1 MRLEVA
7 QWMAAQTPIPRLSH
21 QSNQMRPK
29 SFLVSCL
36 VILDRLFD
44 LFDRS
49 FPSGSEGIER
59 PYPLVLEV
67 SSSGE
72 KGLETVEF
80 GLVDF
85 ASGCS
90 VVETRLVTLFIV
102 FFFSFCRIR
111 ETDGFVYTT
120 YAAVSCCCLWASSI
134 FFCSLLR
141 RCLCLRSI
149 SFSRLALSVVD

>member
-49 FPSGSEGIER
+49 FPCGSEGIER

-102 FFFSFCRIR
+102 FFSFRRIR
-111 ETDGFVYTT
+111 GTDGFVYTT

-134 FFCSLLR
+134 FFWSLLR

-149 SFSRLALSVVD
+149 SFSRLALRVVD

>member
-36 VILDRLFD
+36 VILDRSFD

-49 FPSGSEGIER
+49 FPCGSEGIER
-59 PYPLVLEV
+59 PYPLGLEV

-90 VVETRLVTLFIV
+90 VVGTRLVTLFIV
-102 FFFSFCRIR
+102 FFFFLPNS
-111 ETDGFVYTT
+111 
-120 YAAVSCCCLWASSI
+120 
-134 FFCSLLR
+134 
-141 RCLCLRSI
+141 
-149 SFSRLALSVVD
+149 

>member
-1 MRLEVA
+1 
-7 QWMAAQTPIPRLSH
+7 MAAQTPIPRLSH

-59 PYPLVLEV
+59 PYPLGLEV

-90 VVETRLVTLFIV
+90 VVGTRLVTLFMI
-102 FFFSFCRIR
+102 FFFFFLFD
-111 ETDGFVYTT
+111 EFVEQMGLCTQHT
-120 YAAVSCCCLWASSI
+120 LLCLVAVCG
-134 FFCSLLR
+134 LR
-141 RCLCLRSI
+141 R
-149 SFSRLALSVVD
+149 FSSGAC

>member
-1 MRLEVA
+1 
-7 QWMAAQTPIPRLSH
+7 MAAQTPIPRLSH

-49 FPSGSEGIER
+49 FPCGSEGIER
-59 PYPLVLEV
+59 PCPLVLEV

-90 VVETRLVTLFIV
+90 VVGTRLVTLF
-102 FFFSFCRIR
+102 FFFSFFFLTNSWNRWVCVHNIR
-111 ETDGFVYTT
+111 CCVLLLFVGFVDFLLELAKTLFVF
-120 YAAVSCCCLWASSI
+120 ALD
-134 FFCSLLR
+134 FF
-141 RCLCLRSI
+141 
-149 SFSRLALSVVD
+149 LALGFESCGLVL

>member
-1 MRLEVA
+1 
-7 QWMAAQTPIPRLSH
+7 MAAQTPIPRLSH

-29 SFLVSCL
+29 SFLVSRL

-59 PYPLVLEV
+59 PYPLGLEV

-102 FFFSFCRIR
+102 FFFFFLFFLFA
-111 ETDGFVYTT
+111 EFVKQMGLCTEHT
-120 YAAVSCCCLWASSI
+120 LLCLVAVCG
-134 FFCSLLR
+134 LR
-141 RCLCLRSI
+141 R
-149 SFSRLALSVVD
+149 FSSAAC

>member
-29 SFLVSCL
+29 SFLVSRL

-90 VVETRLVTLFIV
+90 VVGTRLVTLFV
-102 FFFSFCRIR
+102 FFFFFRRIR
-111 ETDGFVYTT
+111 GTDGFVYTT

-134 FFCSLLR
+134 FFWSLLR

-149 SFSRLALSVVD
+149 SFSRLALRVVD

>member
-1 MRLEVA
+1 
-7 QWMAAQTPIPRLSH
+7 MAAQTPIPRLSH

-59 PYPLVLEV
+59 PYPLGLEV

-102 FFFSFCRIR
+102 FFFFLFA
-111 ETDGFVYTT
+111 EFVKQMGLCTQHT
-120 YAAVSCCCLWASSI
+120 LLCLVAVCG
-134 FFCSLLR
+134 LR
-141 RCLCLRSI
+141 R
-149 SFSRLALSVVD
+149 FSSAAC

>member
-49 FPSGSEGIER
+49 FPSESEGIER

-102 FFFSFCRIR
+102 FFFLFAESVKQMGLC
-111 ETDGFVYTT
+111 TQHTLLCLV
-120 YAAVSCCCLWASSI
+120 AVCG
-134 FFCSLLR
+134 LR
-141 RCLCLRSI
+141 R
-149 SFSRLALSVVD
+149 FSSGAC

>member
-1 MRLEVA
+1 
-7 QWMAAQTPIPRLSH
+7 MAAQTPIPRLSH

-59 PYPLVLEV
+59 PYPLGLEV

-90 VVETRLVTLFIV
+90 VVGTRLVTLF
-102 FFFSFCRIR
+102 FFFFFFLFD
-111 ETDGFVYTT
+111 EFVEQMGLCTQHT
-120 YAAVSCCCLWASSI
+120 LLCLVAVCG
-134 FFCSLLR
+134 LR
-141 RCLCLRSI
+141 R
-149 SFSRLALSVVD
+149 FSSGAC